1 MQNITQN
8 PEAIQKSNSNAKIS
22 NTTIS
27 MNAITGTDFEFLAKI
42 DTS

>member
-8 PEAIQKSNSNAKIS
+8 PEAIQKSNSNTKIN
-22 NTTIS
+22 NTTIYT
-27 MNAITGTDFEFLAKI
+27 NPIVDIEFLAKI